1 MMRALFR
8 SEGATLA
15 IELLDTPA
23 MRSFIEAHAGVLDSS
38 FKQTKMSE
46 TMRRRLQR
54 SDFIFSGMKTFHELN
69 EAFPSLLDEKG
80 NRKPFERF
88 LNDVQKVHKTY
99 NANYLRAEYNFVS
112 SSAEMAAKWEGF
124 MQDGDRYNL
133 QYRTAKDDKV
143 RLEHARLDGVTLPPS
158 DTFWEEYFPPNGWNC
173 RCTVVQVRKS
183 KYPETPH
190 DEAMARGEEA
200 LQKDTKGIFHFN
212 PGKEQTTVPD
222 YNPYTIRRCRD
233 CDIAKGKG
241 KMARN
246 TPEDNELCEAC
257 RIIRYCTDKVGC
269 RTDPVYGD
277 RLLTH
282 INADKTEIEENTK
295 AAKVL
300 LDTFPDMR
308 IRIREHI
315 IADGVKNPEYMINE
329 LIADRKGIMSEK
341 GIASGFVKALK
352 QGCKSVVI
360 DLDYR
365 MKGQR
370 FKPNEL
376 AKRIEWRRNDFEEG
390 RILEC
395 YVIKDGKAVK
405 ITSQHS
411 SRELILA
418 ELQKLRP

>member
-143 RLEHARLDGVTLPPS
+143 RPEHARLDGVTLPPS
-158 DTFWEEYFPPNGWNC
+158 DQFWEEYFPPNGWNC

-233 CDIAKGKG
+233 CDLAKGKMSLV
-241 KMARN
+241 KLI
-246 TPEDNELCEAC
+246 PENELCQ
-257 RIIRYCTDKVGC
+257 GC
-269 RTDPVYGD
+269 AIVRA
-277 RLLTH
+277 LA
-282 INADKTEIEENTK
+282 NADAKQTK
-295 AAKVL
+295 LQAKPL
-300 LDTFPDMR
+300 QGTT
-308 IRIREHI
+308 IS
-315 IADGVKNPEYMINE
+315 NPAFNH
-329 LIADRKGIMSEK
+329 
-341 GIASGFVKALK
+341 
-352 QGCKSVVI
+352 
-360 DLDYR
+360 
-365 MKGQR
+365 
-370 FKPNEL
+370 P
-376 AKRIEWRRNDFEEG
+376 
-390 RILEC
+390 
-395 YVIKDGKAVK
+395 VK
-405 ITSQHS
+405 ITKRSLQEWTNQPFKFYRDKNLALLNIGEIFRSAKYLGTADNHKGVKDLVQS
-411 SRELILA
+411 HIFETEIRGEKFLIIVREYTWGDYVLHA
-418 ELQKLRP
+418 PSEGGELYNHIERK